1 MTVLSAPRPAAAVQR
16 PEPALRALPQIDPVT
31 RLTPRELEVMSLM
44 AQGLGNSAIC
54 ARLFI
59 TQKTLERHVN
69 SIFGKLD
76 LPVDDARHRRVCAV
90 LTYLRSPL
98 SRGRLVRA

>member
-1 MTVLSAPRPAAAVQR
+1 MFTATRPLPSPAPAPS
-16 PEPALRALPQIDPVT
+16 LRAVPTEDPVAN
-31 RLTPRELEVMSLM
+31 LTPREREVMALI
-44 AQGLGNSAIC
+44 AQGLGNAAIC

-69 SIFGKLD
+69 SIFSKLE

-90 LTYLRSPL
+90 LTYLRSPIA
-98 SRGRLVRA
+98 RARLARV